1 MGSLED
7 KVAIVTGAAGGIGTA
22 ITLALAEEGARI
34 VVCDLASRRDDG
46 LAPLADVIS
55 DRGGEAIAMA
65 VDVSRKADIKAA
77 VAATLE
83 AWSGVDILVNN
94 AGTTAGAGPFL
105 EITDADWQ
113 LSFVVNLKAPADF
126 AQAVIPEMRR
136 RGGGAILNIA
146 STAGLGASAS
156 FGAYTATKHGLV
168 GLSKTIAAEF
178 GRDGIRCNA
187 VCPGFVRTEMHLGAT
202 RRLAAQEGIGEAEI
216 GGAPLR
222 RRTAR
227 PCRRA
232 GRDRPTRGLS
242 GGTRWRLHHRYGHP
256 RRRAAIRSVSE
267 PGALKGLGTDG

>member
-7 KVAIVTGAAGGIGTA
+7 KAAIVTGAAGGIGTA
-22 ITLALAEEGARI
+22 IALALAEEGARV

-46 LAPLADVIS
+46 LAPLAPLADVIA

-65 VDVSRKADIKAA
+65 VDVSRKADIEAA

-105 EITDADWQ
+105 DITDADWQ
-113 LSFVVNLKAPADF
+113 LSFAVNLKAPADF
-126 AQAVIPEMRR
+126 AQAVIPAMRR

-187 VCPGFVRTEMHLGAT
+187 VCPGFVRTEMHLGAI
-202 RRLAAQEGIGEAEI
+202 RRLAAQEGIGEAEMAARRYAEVPLGRAGEPGEI
-216 GGAPLR
+216 ARLVAFLAGPGGAYITG
-222 RRTAR
+222 TAI
-227 PCRRA
+227 PVA
-232 GRDRPTRGLS
+232 GGNPVGL
-242 GGTRWRLHHRYGHP
+242 
-256 RRRAAIRSVSE
+256 
-267 PGALKGLGTDG
+267 

>member
-1 MGSLED
+1 M
-7 KVAIVTGAAGGIGTA
+7 T
-22 ITLALAEEGARI
+22 
-34 VVCDLASRRDDG
+34 
-46 LAPLADVIS
+46 
-55 DRGGEAIAMA
+55 
-65 VDVSRKADIKAA
+65 VDVGRRADIEAV
-77 VAATLE
+77 VAATFE

-94 AGTTAGAGPFL
+94 AGTTAGACPFL
-105 EITDADWQ
+105 DITDADWQ
-113 LSFVVNLKAPADF
+113 SSFVVNLKEPADF
-126 AQAVIPEMRR
+126 AQAVIPKMRC

-202 RRLAAQEGIGEAEI
+202 RRLAAREGIDEA
-216 GGAPLR
+216 GNGSAPLR

-232 GRDRPTRGLS
+232 GRDRPTRSLS
-242 GGTRWRLHHRYGHP
+242 CGTRWRLYHRYGYP
-256 RRRAAIRSVSE
+256 RRRRESGWSLNKRAPSVT
-267 PGALKGLGTDG
+267 PRQ